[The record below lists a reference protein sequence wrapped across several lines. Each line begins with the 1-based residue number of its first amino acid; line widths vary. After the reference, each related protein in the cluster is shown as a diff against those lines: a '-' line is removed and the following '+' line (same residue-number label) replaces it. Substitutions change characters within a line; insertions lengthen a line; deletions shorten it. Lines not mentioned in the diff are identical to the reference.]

1 MFMNPELDLDDLELA
16 TEPEETLVET
26 PEITLEK
33 INPIEKGREF
43 VTSTIVR
50 NIFDVDLEKSLL
62 AVVSQHF
69 DALSTRPIYGADI
82 FQIPDLN
89 MKIWKA
95 FHDYEDFIH
104 ENKFE
109 NIDLNEIAK
118 IIREQVTPAI
128 TEELREITV
137 LESQQS

>member
-1 MFMNPELDLDDLELA
+1 MNPELDLDDLELA
-16 TEPEETLVET
+16 SEPEEAPVENT
-26 PEITLEK
+26 EVTLEK
-33 INPIEKGREF
+33 IDPIEKGREF
-43 VTSTIVR
+43 VISTIDR

-62 AVVSQHF
+62 AIVSQHF
-69 DALSTRPIYGADI
+69 DALSAKPAYGADI

-89 MKIWKA
+89 MKIWNE
-95 FHDYEDFIH
+95 FHNYEDFIH
-104 ENKFE
+104 ANKFE